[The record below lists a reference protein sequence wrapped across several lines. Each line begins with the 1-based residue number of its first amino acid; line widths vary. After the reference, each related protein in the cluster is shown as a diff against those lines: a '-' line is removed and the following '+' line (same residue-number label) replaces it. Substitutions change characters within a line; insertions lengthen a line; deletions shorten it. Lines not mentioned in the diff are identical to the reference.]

1 MLRRALLSVAI
12 LGSLAAPAMA
22 DGLKT
27 GGFYPGYGQGY
38 GQGYQGYQ
46 GYQGP
51 VTTNNTV
58 SNTNVAAGQGNSANQ
73 FANTNQQ
80 GGGFGFGKGPVATT
94 NTVTNLNVAAGI
106 QNSAN
111 QFAITNQRK

>member
-1 MLRRALLSVAI
+1 
-12 LGSLAAPAMA
+12 
-22 DGLKT
+22 
-27 GGFYPGYGQGY
+27 
-38 GQGYQGYQ
+38 
-46 GYQGP
+46 

-73 FANTNQQ
+73 TAITDQQ

>member
-46 GYQGP
+46 GP

-73 FANTNQQ
+73 TAITDQQ
-80 GGGFGFGKGPVATT
+80 GSGFGFGKGPVATT